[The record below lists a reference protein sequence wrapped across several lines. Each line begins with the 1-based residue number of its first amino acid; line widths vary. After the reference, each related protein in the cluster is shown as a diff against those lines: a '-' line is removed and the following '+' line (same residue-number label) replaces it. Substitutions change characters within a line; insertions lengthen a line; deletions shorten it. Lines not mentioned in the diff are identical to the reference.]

1 MPALSFLPYLE
12 DIIDLEHLWAAANQ
26 IWASGVEHSKTYAI
40 VTLCRRWSTFWCV
53 PIMKFYVLLPS
64 DTSKDKPA
72 AQRSNVATGGSG
84 SRDATSCK
92 DATSSI
98 ENSKDNSVAQRSNF
112 EPTTVDRSKQA
123 PLIPPTE
130 NIVQYV

>member
-1 MPALSFLPYLE
+1 
-12 DIIDLEHLWAAANQ
+12 
-26 IWASGVEHSKTYAI
+26 
-40 VTLCRRWSTFWCV
+40 
-53 PIMKFYVLLPS
+53 MKFYVLLPS

-72 AQRSNVATGGSG
+72 SQRSNFATGGSG

-92 DATSSI
+92 GATSSI